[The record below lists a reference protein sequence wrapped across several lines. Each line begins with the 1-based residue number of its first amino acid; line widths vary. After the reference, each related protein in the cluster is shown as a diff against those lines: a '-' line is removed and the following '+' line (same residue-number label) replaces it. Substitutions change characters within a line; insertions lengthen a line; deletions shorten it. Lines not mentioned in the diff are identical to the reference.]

1 MSNSEC
7 GRYERSRAVN
17 VYVVYC
23 HPSTTSFTAAVRD
36 RALAGL
42 HGGSH
47 DVRVTDLYADDFRPE
62 LSAWERTH
70 HLSPPDT
77 KPEIAAYADNLR
89 WCDALVFIYPT
100 WWAGQPAMLKGWID
114 RVWVAGV
121 AYELPAGATRIRPL
135 VKNIRRLVVIT
146 THGSSKL
153 INSLEG
159 EGGKR
164 IVNRSLRVLC
174 SKRARTKWI
183 ALYSIDTT
191 SDPRRA
197 AHLERVEKAMRTLR

>member
-1 MSNSEC
+1 MK
-7 GRYERSRAVN
+7 

-23 HPSTTSFTAAVRD
+23 HPSATSFTAAARD

-42 HGGSH
+42 HSGGH
-47 DVRVTDLYADDFRPE
+47 DVRVTDLYADGFVPE
-62 LSAWERTH
+62 LSAWERTN

-77 KPEIAAYADNLR
+77 KPEIATYAENLR
-89 WCDALVFIYPT
+89 WCEALVFVYPT

-121 AYELPAGATRIRPL
+121 AYERPEGANRIRPL
-135 VKNIRRLVVIT
+135 LQNIRRLVVIT

-153 INSLEG
+153 INSLQG
-159 EGGKR
+159 EVGKR

-174 SKRARTKWI
+174 SKKARTKWI
-183 ALYSIDTT
+183 ARYSIDTT
-191 SDPRRA
+191 SDAQRA
-197 AHLERVEKAMRTLR
+197 AYLDRVDKAMRNLR